1 MNYILFDDDRRTNLL
16 PLVFTRPVADIRIGI
31 LTLREKWEWYLGE
44 KTSTLTE
51 KYLSKKFPLKKEN
64 DNLLINASVLPN
76 TSLLKQVRQLKPGE
90 KLVRDDII
98 IALRLDGDSLDSFP
112 SLKDTHETETDV
124 DFLTIKN
131 TWDIF
136 AKNDRAL
143 RDDFNL
149 ITRGR
154 KSQPLSKTN
163 FVKGNPENIFME
175 EGADVEY
182 AFLNAETGPVYIGK
196 NAVVME
202 GSKVRGPFAMCENA
216 QLKLDAKIYG
226 ATTLGPYVKVG
237 GEVNN
242 TVFFGFSNK
251 AHDGFLG
258 NAVIGEWCNIG
269 ADTNNSNLKNTYDF
283 VRMWS
288 YSEKTFVQTNLQFC
302 GMIMGDHSK
311 TGINTMFNTG
321 TVVGVSCNLYGPGF
335 QRNFIPSFSW
345 GSPLKMT
352 SYKLAK
358 VFDVAT
364 AVMKRRNIEFDAVEK
379 EILTHL
385 YNETIKLT
393 I

>member
-44 KTSTLTE
+44 KTSTFTE
-51 KYLSKKFPLKKEN
+51 KYLSKKFPLKKEK

-76 TSLLKQVRQLKPGE
+76 TSLLEQIRKLKPG
-90 KLVRDDII
+90 KQLVKDDILV
-98 IALRLDGDSLDSFP
+98 ALRLDDTALERFP
-112 SLKDTHETETDV
+112 SLMEPNATETDV
-124 DFLTIKN
+124 EFLTIDN

-143 RDDFNL
+143 RDDFSL
-149 ITRGR
+149 ITKGR
-154 KSQPLSKTN
+154 KSPPLSKTN
-163 FVKGNPENIFME
+163 FVRGNPENIFLE

-182 AFLNAETGPVYIGK
+182 AYLNAETGPVYIGK

-202 GSKVRGPFAMCENA
+202 GSKVRGPFAMCEGA
-216 QLKLDAKIYG
+216 QLKMDAKIYG

-242 TVFFGFSNK
+242 AVFFGYSNK

-258 NAVIGEWCNIG
+258 NAVIAEWCNIG
-269 ADTNNSNLKNTYDF
+269 ADTNNSNLKNTYDI

-302 GMIMGDHSK
+302 GMVMGDHSK

-321 TVVGVSCNLYGPGF
+321 TVVGISCNLYGPGF

-345 GSPLKMT
+345 GGQLKMT
-352 SYKLAK
+352 AYKLEKAIQ
-358 VFDVAT
+358 VAT
-364 AVMKRRNIEFDAVEK
+364 AVMKRRNIEFDGVEK

-385 YNETIKLT
+385 YNETTKLT
-393 I
+393 V